1 MANTSKKKNKPTRK
15 RDPKLAKIIE
25 EIKREEENNNLEII
39 DDKKEEN
46 IEVLDNTTK
55 KKEKKKE
62 VKEENIEVLEDTTK
76 KKEPKKEE
84 KVKEKKETKEEKV
97 VKEKKEEI
105 KEEKQEIKE
114 EIVSNKNSFII
125 FLSTLTIISF
135 IIYLVFKYLD
145 NHTFYKDL
153 NTTITLIVL
162 FLINILFIIIGN
174 RNSNKKNNKF
184 IILILILTMG
194 LNIYNI
200 LVLKNV
206 VSIFEHD
213 TTLPNFYD
221 KPITDVYEWNK
232 KYNIN
237 IGETYE
243 YSDVIEAYNVISQ
256 DVEPKTDLKE
266 VKTLNLIISNGPN
279 YELETVVPNFIGWEY
294 DTVID
299 YLEKHFLNNVSIEF
313 MKSSNTPN
321 TVIAQLGSG
330 TRKRN
335 ELIKLTFAIDEYKE
349 TEIIDLYNYPLIRA
363 IGWLE
368 QHGFK
373 YEISYE
379 NNDEIAKDY
388 IISNSNVGES
398 KNPITEEVIIKLV
411 VSKGKIITAPDFTVL
426 SQDEINEWI
435 LENDMKV
442 DYQEKYDEEKPAG
455 DIIDASYDKGD
466 IIEIGSKIVITIS
479 KGKLEMPKIND
490 INDFKI
496 WASENN
502 IKYQINNEFSD
513 TKENG
518 EIINSSHNPGDAI
531 KEDDTIIITVSKG
544 KSVTV
549 PNFIGTT
556 KSNAQSKC
564 NNLGLNCSFKYGGY
578 TDKAK
583 DIVTSQSQKSG
594 IKISSGA
601 NLVITLSSGVQPKV
615 TIPNFNGKTKSE
627 IEKQC
632 KNIGITCKF
641 TYQSNYSSTKADTCV
656 SQSKT
661 GTVNKG
667 SSVTITLSKG
677 PAKTYNITIDAN
689 LLAYGDPNSTKA
701 NLQKRLTSSKYPG
714 VTFKYQFQSVSTGN
728 GNGIGYLAKNSGL
741 HVGNNTVTQGKT
753 YTIIINSK

>member
-1 MANTSKKKNKPTRK
+1 MANTSKKKNKSTRK

-25 EIKREEENNNLEII
+25 EIQREEEDKDLEII
-39 DDKKEEN
+39 DDKKEE
-46 IEVLDNTTK
+46 K
-55 KKEKKKE
+55 
-62 VKEENIEVLEDTTK
+62 IEVLEDTTK
-76 KKEPKKEE
+76 KKETKKDIKEDN
-84 KVKEKKETKEEKV
+84 VKEKKETKEEKV
-97 VKEKKEEI
+97 VKEKKEVKEP
-105 KEEKQEIKE
+105 KKEEKKEETKNEEKQEVK
-114 EIVSNKNSFII
+114 EIVPKKNSFIA

-135 IIYLVFKYLD
+135 IVYLVFKYLD

-153 NTTITLIVL
+153 NTTITLVVL

-174 RNSNKKNNKF
+174 RNNNKKNNKF
-184 IILILILTMG
+184 IILVLILTMG

-200 LVLKNV
+200 LVLKDV
-206 VSIFEHD
+206 VSIFEND

-221 KPITDVYEWNK
+221 KPITEVYEWNK

-243 YSDVIEAYNVISQ
+243 YSDVIESYNVISQ
-256 DVEPKTDLKE
+256 DVPAKTDLKD

-279 YELETVVPNFIGWEY
+279 YELETVVPSFIGWEY

-379 NNDEIAKDY
+379 NNDEISKDY
-388 IISNSNVGES
+388 VISNSNVGES
-398 KNPITEEVIIKLV
+398 INPITNDVIIKLV
-411 VSKGKIITAPDFTVL
+411 VSKGKIIKAPDFTVL
-426 SQDEINEWI
+426 SQDEINEWV

-455 DIIDASYDKGD
+455 DIIDASYEKDD

-513 TKENG
+513 SKENG
-518 EIINSSHNPGDAI
+518 EIIKSSHSPGDAI

-549 PNFIGTT
+549 PNFIGMT

-564 NNLGLNCSFKYGGY
+564 NSLGLSCSFKYGGY

-583 DIVTSQSQKSG
+583 DIVTNQSQKSG

-601 NLVITLSSGVQPKV
+601 NLVITLSNGVQPKV
-615 TIPNFNGKTKSE
+615 TVPNFSGKTKSE

-667 SSVTITLSKG
+667 STVTITLSKG

-689 LLAYGDPNSTKA
+689 LLAYGDPNATKA